1 MAFSLFF
8 YWINQNEKMLCL
20 IFIKLILFYFRVN
33 RKNWDL
39 FLYIHPHRHNTL
51 NRVQFL
57 QPIHNRHLAMRP
69 LRVQITRQL
78 RQNKA
83 RDLQCSKEVEHHRN
97 IYRPNTLPRVQHTV
111 QLLQNIHLVHPTIPQ
126 VHQPTVKNN
135 STRTMII
142 IR

>member
-8 YWINQNEKMLCL
+8 LLNKSERENALFNFYKIYFIIFSGESKKLRF
-20 IFIKLILFYFRVN
+20 IFIYS
-33 RKNWDL
+33 
-39 FLYIHPHRHNTL
+39 PTL
-51 NRVQFL
+51 TPQCTPSS
-57 QPIHNRHLAMRP
+57 PIPPAFSPRYASSESPNYSP
-69 LRVQITRQL
+69 TS
-78 RQNKA
+78 QNKA
-83 RDLQCSKEVEHHRN
+83 RHLQCSKEVQHHRN
-97 IYRPNTLPRVQHTV
+97 IHPHRPNTLPRVQHTV